1 MPIRGSQASRLR
13 YCAVSAAILPYI
25 SLASGSLSFPSYNQS
40 IQFYRSRMLHL
51 RHNLRAV
58 QEQLFEWLS
67 TSPGT
72 PLSGCSP
79 TGHLSLRELTLCV
92 LPLQRHITTVLGPSA
107 DELPP
112 DLSRLM
118 IGIYDCREQDSYR
131 GFTAQLSVDYSAEE
145 QVLVDSILE

>member
-1 MPIRGSQASRLR
+1 
-13 YCAVSAAILPYI
+13 
-25 SLASGSLSFPSYNQS
+25 
-40 IQFYRSRMLHL
+40 MLHL
-51 RHNLRAV
+51 RYNLRAV

-92 LPLQRHITTVLGPSA
+92 LPLQRHITTVL
-107 DELPP
+107 ELPP

-118 IGIYDCREQDSYR
+118 IGIYDCREQASYR
-131 GFTAQLSVDYSAEE
+131 GSTAQLSVDHSAEE

>member
-1 MPIRGSQASRLR
+1 
-13 YCAVSAAILPYI
+13 
-25 SLASGSLSFPSYNQS
+25 
-40 IQFYRSRMLHL
+40 MLHL

-72 PLSGCSP
+72 HLSGCSP

-92 LPLQRHITTVLGPSA
+92 LPLQRHITSRLGPSSSA
-107 DELPP
+107 EGQLPP

-118 IGIYDCREQDSYR
+118 INIYNCREQASYR
-131 GFTAQLSVDYSAEE
+131 GPAALPADHSAEE
-145 QVLVDSILE
+145 QVLVDSIVE

>member
-1 MPIRGSQASRLR
+1 
-13 YCAVSAAILPYI
+13 
-25 SLASGSLSFPSYNQS
+25 
-40 IQFYRSRMLHL
+40 MLHL

-72 PLSGCSP
+72 VLSGCSP

-92 LPLQRHITTVLGPSA
+92 LPLQRHVNGPA
-107 DELPP
+107 AEGLQLPP

-118 IGIYDCREQDSYR
+118 ISIYDCREQASYR
-131 GFTAQLSVDYSAEE
+131 DPTTQLPVDHSAEE
-145 QVLVDSILE
+145 QVLVDSIVD